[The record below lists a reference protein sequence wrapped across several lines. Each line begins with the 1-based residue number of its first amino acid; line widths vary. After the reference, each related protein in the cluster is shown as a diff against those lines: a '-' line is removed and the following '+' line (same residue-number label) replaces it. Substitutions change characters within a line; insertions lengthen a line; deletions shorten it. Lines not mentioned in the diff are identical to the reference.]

1 LKIKKNCWYND
12 QEIIMKTKRTKIN
25 NTRSNRIR
33 AKKIKQ
39 KANVGIDRLAIAK
52 ANKRTKAKKASKKS
66 FRKKLKKVAL
76 ILAGVFFI
84 FSSIVL
90 IWFFSYMQTLED
102 TLPTVDE
109 VFPKDLRFA
118 SEIYDRYAVDGNGE
132 LLARIINEDINSDP
146 VNIDE
151 IPYHV
156 RFAFVAAEDEA
167 FYEHNG
173 FDPAAI
179 LRCAIGYI
187 RRPSNI
193 CGGSTITQ
201 QLVKITSLGPERKLE
216 RKIKELLLATK
227 VEQANTK
234 DEILQMYL
242 QVTNFGSN
250 VYGINTASEFYFRKE
265 PKDLTLAEA
274 AILASII
281 QNPAYY
287 SPTKGLPDPET
298 AQQRVKDRQLY
309 VLDQLEQNIERFN
322 NIARKLAND
331 PEMDDVLTQ
340 EMIDEAREQEL
351 VYAEPIANNI
361 KAGHF
366 VDYVINEL
374 TSKNYKNGEEPFTRE
389 ELGSGG
395 YKIITTLDYRIQKI
409 AEDYVKRYGDEYY
422 YWNVNNAALVL
433 TKPAT
438 GEVIAMAGSKNY
450 YGESQGC
457 DEFGANCLFNPQV
470 NIITARHSPGSTN
483 KPIGYYLAYEQ
494 GKLFPGDFLPD
505 IPIQVPGYGAR
516 GPSNFDYRY
525 FGVNYTAEDALRAS
539 RNLPALQV
547 IQLVGYKTYLETV
560 RNWGY
565 TTYDQPDESY
575 GASIILG
582 GADVTPIEHA
592 QGYGVFANGGELV
605 HIDPILRVEDKNGK
619 VIYEASP
626 QKVKVADEKAVWLLN
641 QTIKNNGGFSWDGR
655 DVAGK
660 SGTSEE
666 NKDAWFVGY
675 SPDFVAMGW
684 AGNNNNAPM
693 DRNNVFGVTVV
704 LPWLKNFMRDVGE
717 SPLFASKTP
726 FKQPGFVY
734 EGGGECNEDGE
745 CLGLRRSW
753 LIVDKEYERRI
764 KKINVQV
771 CTDQPD
777 RLARP
782 VDIALGFAEEKT
794 FTYYISPVPEWQNY
808 VDAYLANKHSENPV
822 ENPLN
827 GGPNEY
833 CNVDRTDG
841 NDDPILNITNPS
853 VGEIISNEINVV
865 GSVYS
870 DNAEIT
876 TVSIYFA
883 NQLIGTIASGF
894 ENINQT
900 YDISTLGLENGVY
913 TFLFDA
919 VDSNGNSS
927 QYVTDITV
935 GSEVNSN
942 LTFVTEPP
950 ASLVYGVSVNPTT
963 HTITVNYAGI
973 ETINTVELYQVKN
986 NSEVALL
993 GTMTDVGGGNYTY
1006 EWGDSVPN
1014 ESASY
1019 HFFAIANING
1029 GHFRSSNSNS
1039 VSVN

>member
-1 LKIKKNCWYND
+1 
-12 QEIIMKTKRTKIN
+12 MKTKRTSLNK
-25 NTRSNRIR
+25 TKRKSST
-33 AKKIKQ
+33 KKIKQ
-39 KANVGIDRLAIAK
+39 SSSIKVDRLAIAK
-52 ANKRTKAKKASKKS
+52 ASKMSKAKVRSKSKLFS
-66 FRKKLKKVAL
+66 PTLRKKLKKAFFVTLGVLL
-76 ILAGVFFI
+76 IFLTV
-84 FSSIVL
+84 VL
-90 IWFFSYMQTLED
+90 LWGFSYLQSLNDE
-102 TLPTVDE
+102 LPTPDA

-118 SEIYDRYAVDGNGE
+118 SEIYDRYEIEGDGE
-132 LLARIINEDINSDP
+132 LLARIINEDVNSDP
-146 VNIDE
+146 VDITQ

-179 LRCAIGYI
+179 IRCAIGYL
-187 RRPSNI
+187 RNPENT

-201 QLVKITSLGPERKLE
+201 QLVKITSLSPERKIE

-227 VEQANTK
+227 VEQASTK

-250 VYGINTASEFYFRKE
+250 VYGINTASEFYFRKD

-298 AQQRVKDRQLY
+298 AQKRVKERQEY
-309 VLDQLEQNIERFN
+309 VLNQLEQNMDRFN
-322 NIARKLAND
+322 EIARKLSND

-340 EMIDEAREQEL
+340 EMIDEARTQEL
-351 VYAEPIANNI
+351 VYAEPIANNL

-395 YKIITTLDYRIQKI
+395 YKIITTLDYRIQRI

-433 TKPAT
+433 TKPGT

-494 GKLFPGDFLPD
+494 GSLFPGDFLPD

-525 FGVNYTAEDALRAS
+525 YGINYTAEDALRAS

-547 IQLVGYKTYLETV
+547 IQMVGYKKYLETV

-565 TTYDQPDESY
+565 TTYDQPDETY

-592 QGYGVFANGGELV
+592 QGFGVFANGGDLV
-605 HIDPILRVEDKNGK
+605 KIDPILRIEDKDGN

-641 QTIKNNGGFSWDGR
+641 QTIKNNSGFSWDGR
-655 DVAGK
+655 EVAGK

-666 NKDAWFVGY
+666 NKDVWFVGY
-675 SPDFVAMGW
+675 SPDFVALGW

-704 LPWLKNFMRDVGE
+704 LPWLKNFMRDIGE
-717 SPLFASKTP
+717 SPLFAAKTP

-734 EGGGECNEDGE
+734 EGGGDCNEDGE

-753 LIVDKEYERRI
+753 LIVDKEYQRRI
-764 KKINVQV
+764 KQVKVQV

-777 RLARP
+777 KLARP
-782 VDIALGFAEEKT
+782 VDIALGFAEEKV
-794 FTYYISPVPEWQNY
+794 FTYYVSPVPEWQNF
-808 VDAYLANKHSENPV
+808 VDSYMRQKHSENPA

-827 GGPNEY
+827 GGPEEY
-833 CNVDRTDG
+833 CDVDRSG
-841 NDDPILNITNPS
+841 GSDDPILNITAPINGDTVTNS
-853 VGEIISNEINVV
+853 ITIS
-865 GSVYS
+865 GGVYS
-870 DNAEIT
+870 DNSDI
-876 TVSIYFA
+876 VSVKVYFA
-883 NQLIGTIASGF
+883 NQLLGTIASGF
-894 ENINQT
+894 ENLNQT
-900 YDISTLGLENGVY
+900 YDISSLNLENGTY
-913 TFLFDA
+913 TFVIDA
-919 VDSNGNSS
+919 IDANGNSS
-927 QYVTDITV
+927 QYSIDLVKGSVTT
-935 GSEVNSN
+935 SN

-950 ASLVYGVSVNPTT
+950 SSLTYGVTVNPVT
-963 HTITVNYAGI
+963 HTITVNYAGTK
-973 ETINTVELYQVKN
+973 TISSVELYQIKN
-986 NSEVALL
+986 GTDITLL
-993 GTMTDVGGGNYTY
+993 GTMTNAGSGNYTY
-1006 EWGDSVPN
+1006 SWGASVPN
-1014 ESASY
+1014 QTATYEFY
-1019 HFFAIANING
+1019 AIVYVNG
-1029 GHFRSSNSNS
+1029 GFLKSPNSNQ